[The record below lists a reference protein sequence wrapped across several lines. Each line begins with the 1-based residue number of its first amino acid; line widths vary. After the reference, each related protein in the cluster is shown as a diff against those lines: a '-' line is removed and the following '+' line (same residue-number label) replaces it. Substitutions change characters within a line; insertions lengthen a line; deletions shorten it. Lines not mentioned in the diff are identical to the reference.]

1 MDTIECVT
9 KEFTSPSFLLNELF
23 FFYSIMKKKIKWMK
37 FGVMNFYTKEIC
49 TRRLVFSLR
58 QNIRS
63 KYPRF
68 IHSWACHK
76 SQTEWIHS
84 NIERKTNL
92 IKKGFGYLHCH
103 TSIAL
108 LSNFIMYKLQDIA
121 KLPAISCIHFS
132 IKKLLSSRS

>member
-1 MDTIECVT
+1 MIT
-9 KEFTSPSFLLNELF
+9 KKTRPPYKCNLTYKPLSAVFTNLSLSISALFTRPVWERLTLNLKPFYDGYNWMCDERIHFTEFSFKRIIFFLLHYE
-23 FFYSIMKKKIKWMK
+23 KKKIKWMK

-76 SQTEWIHS
+76 
-84 NIERKTNL
+84 L
-92 IKKGFGYLHCH
+92 
-103 TSIAL
+103 
-108 LSNFIMYKLQDIA
+108 YKLNEFIQI
-121 KLPAISCIHFS
+121 
-132 IKKLLSSRS
+132 